1 MSKFN
6 IDIYSVAIT
15 TNMEDGKVYVLSTE
29 QDKIILPFIEVKSS
43 NIDSIDADVVES
55 MRRFL
60 MTSSVELIPQIIS
73 VHTPTIKPRKKST
86 VNTVYGF
93 LIKEGIKHFDSY
105 WIDFDYQTPNTEYA
119 SLIFEVIQKLK

>member
-15 TNMEDGKVYVLSTE
+15 TNIEDGKVYILSTQE
-29 QDKIILPFIEVKSS
+29 DKIVFPFIEVISTK
-43 NIDSIDADVVES
+43 IESIDTDVIES

-73 VHTPTIKPRKKST
+73 VHTPTIKSRKKNT
-86 VNTVYGF
+86 VNMVYGF

-105 WIDFDYQTPNTEYA
+105 WINFDYQQPNTEYA
-119 SLIFEVIQKLK
+119 NLIFEVIQKLK